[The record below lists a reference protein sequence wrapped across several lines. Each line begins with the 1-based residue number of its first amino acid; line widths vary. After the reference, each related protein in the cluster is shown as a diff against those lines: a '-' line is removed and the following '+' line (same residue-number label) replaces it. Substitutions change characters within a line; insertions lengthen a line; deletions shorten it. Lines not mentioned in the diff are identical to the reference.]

1 MTATEQQVDTV
12 VVGGGQAGLALG
24 YYLAQ
29 QHRNF
34 VILDAHARVGD
45 AWRTRWDSLRLF
57 TPAKFDGLPGVRFPA
72 DPLAFPT
79 KDQHAD
85 YLEAYAL
92 RLGLPVHG
100 GVTVEAVWRENGRFV
115 VAAGTDQWIA
125 DSVVLATGGSQVPKV
140 PGAAESIAPEVRQLH
155 SSDYRNPAQLKPGNV
170 LVVGVG
176 NSGAE
181 IALDVSRSHPTW
193 LAGTPS
199 GELPVRH
206 GRTAARF
213 VLPVIR
219 FAALHVLTRATPL
232 GRKAAPVM
240 VSRAA
245 PLIRTKMRD
254 LAAAGVHFVPRVIG
268 VRAGMP
274 IVGGA
279 VDGAVDGAVNGAVDG
294 DSALS
299 VANIIWCTGYRTD
312 FGWVNLPGFQ
322 EGQQPAQSRG
332 IVPSVPGLYFLGQEF
347 LFSAVSATVTGV
359 CRDAKYLAAHLDT
372 PIRQPE
378 PATR

>member
-85 YLEAYAL
+85 YLEAYAA

-125 DSVVLATGGSQVPKV
+125 DSVVLATGGSQVPKL

-274 IVGGA
+274 V
-279 VDGAVDGAVNGAVDG
+279 VDGAVDG

-332 IVPSVPGLYFLGQEF
+332 IVASVPGLYFLGQEF

>member
-1 MTATEQQVDTV
+1 
-12 VVGGGQAGLALG
+12 
-24 YYLAQ
+24 
-29 QHRNF
+29 
-34 VILDAHARVGD
+34 
-45 AWRTRWDSLRLF
+45 
-57 TPAKFDGLPGVRFPA
+57 
-72 DPLAFPT
+72 
-79 KDQHAD
+79 
-85 YLEAYAL
+85 
-92 RLGLPVHG
+92 
-100 GVTVEAVWRENGRFV
+100 
-115 VAAGTDQWIA
+115 
-125 DSVVLATGGSQVPKV
+125 
-140 PGAAESIAPEVRQLH
+140 
-155 SSDYRNPAQLKPGNV
+155 
-170 LVVGVG
+170 VGVG

-199 GELPVRH
+199 GQLPVRH

-268 VRAGMP
+268 VRAGLP
-274 IVGGA
+274 VVEGGS
-279 VDGAVDGAVNGAVDG
+279 V
-294 DSALS
+294 LS
-299 VANIIWCTGYRTD
+299 VANIIWCTGYRDD
-312 FGWVNLPGFQ
+312 FGWVHLPGFE
-322 EGQQPAQSRG
+322 EGAQPPQARG
-332 IVPSVPGLYFLGQEF
+332 IVESVPGLYFLGQEF